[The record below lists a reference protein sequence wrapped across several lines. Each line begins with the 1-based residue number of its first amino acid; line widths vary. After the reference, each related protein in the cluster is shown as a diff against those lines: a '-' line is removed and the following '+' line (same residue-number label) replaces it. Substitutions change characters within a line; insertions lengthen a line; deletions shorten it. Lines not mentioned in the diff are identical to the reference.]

1 MKIPNPKDRLA
12 WVHDAKTVG
21 ELTDRYDAWAE
32 DYEEDLTM
40 YGGKRMTNIMSDLV
54 QRHIKPGTGTILD
67 AGAGTGKLGD
77 LIIPFG
83 HKDLVGIDISQ
94 KMLDLAH
101 KKGTYK
107 HLEKMVLGEDLNFET
122 NAFSHFVATV
132 VFREIHIPPKAF
144 DELIRV
150 TKPGG
155 YGIFVICDIVDGASP
170 YIDKQNALEKEGK
183 WKLIENS
190 DPFAGGDLKHG
201 GGIYGSFVYQIT

>member
-1 MKIPNPKDRLA
+1 MTKPDPKDRLR
-12 WVHDAKTVG
+12 WVHDAKTVD
-21 ELTDRYDAWAE
+21 ELTERYDAWAE

-54 QRHIKPGTGTILD
+54 QRHINPGTGTILD

-83 HKDLVGIDISQ
+83 HNDLIGIDISEN
-94 KMLDLAH
+94 MLKLAR

-107 HLEKMVLGEDLNFET
+107 HLEKMILGEDLNFGT
-122 NAFSHFVATV
+122 NTFSHFVATV
-132 VFREIHIPPKAF
+132 VFREIHIPSKAF

-155 YGIFVICDIVDGASP
+155 LGIFVICDIINGASP

-183 WKLIENS
+183 WKLIEAS

-201 GGIYGSFVYQIT
+201 GGVYGSFVYQIT